1 MRHKGKQ
8 VFILHSFGRN
18 FALFYVVL
26 FGFRTELAKQSA
38 APIEFLD
45 GFVKNHAGTPGGL
58 CGGLS

>member
-26 FGFRTELAKQSA
+26 LGFRTELAQQSA
-38 APIEFLD
+38 APIEFLEASL
-45 GFVKNHAGTPGGL
+45 KTTPGHKVGYAVA
-58 CGGLS
+58 

>member
-26 FGFRTELAKQSA
+26 FGFRTELAQQSA
-38 APIEFLD
+38 APIEFLEAPL
-45 GFVKNHAGTPGGL
+45 KTTPGHHVGYAL
-58 CGGLS
+58 A